1 MSISISISGQMDNIT
16 TTIFQNTADQMFT
29 GVIGLT
35 ALNYKNNVGHL
46 MLALL
51 SALGFVCSDDGKTLS
66 HSSNPTAKLNWCK
79 PASKASGKSQRWTPH
94 HRELDRRWVEKV
106 DEATTTKWH
115 VKHGPTERRHASQS
129 DASNLD

>member
-66 HSSNPTAKLNWCK
+66 HSSNPTAKQNWCLVK
-79 PASKASGKSQRWTPH
+79 PARKKGSRRRTSQRNSVGT
-94 HRELDRRWVEKV
+94 
-106 DEATTTKWH
+106 ATGSGTCTCTTCTCACACTLH
-115 VKHGPTERRHASQS
+115 TR
-129 DASNLD
+129 L

>member
-51 SALGFVCSDDGKTLS
+51 SALGCVCSDGRS
-66 HSSNPTAKLNWCK
+66 AIRPIRQPSRIGVW
-79 PASKASGKSQRWTPH
+79 
-94 HRELDRRWVEKV
+94 
-106 DEATTTKWH
+106 
-115 VKHGPTERRHASQS
+115 
-129 DASNLD
+129 